1 MKNIILASLLS
12 LTITLGGY
20 IGVVKMTA
28 KRKLPAA
35 EEEKPLTKAELAA
48 AEMTMQGMAEQKVAM
63 IQVTAAYNAVRTNLE
78 MARAVVRAETE
89 KLRAMHASLDS
100 LRAVAREENEASLS
114 RVAKL
119 YEQMKPAEAARIAGQ
134 LSTDLLVEI
143 IPRMKPRAAGKLL
156 SAMDSKRAAEISRR
170 LAAKGGG
177 GKNS

>member
-28 KRKLPAA
+28 KRHVPPA
-35 EEEKPLTKAELAA
+35 EEPKPLTKAELAA
-48 AEMTMQGMAEQKVAM
+48 AEMTMEGIAEQKVAM
-63 IQVTAAYNAVRTNLE
+63 IQVTAAYNAVRGNLE
-78 MARAVVRAETE
+78 TARALVRGEME
-89 KLRAMHASLDS
+89 KLRAMHASIDS
-100 LRAVAREENEASLS
+100 LRAVARRENEASLS

-119 YEQMKPAEAARIAGQ
+119 YEQMKPAEAARIASQ
-134 LSTDLLVEI
+134 LSTELLVEI

-170 LAAKGGG
+170 LAASGRKDRR
-177 GKNS
+177 S